1 MRFVVPDPYFEVIM
15 SSERDIL
22 SKILKNWAQEH
33 DANYKIADI
42 DPTDEGVAKTGGY
55 LSWIVRNGHAN
66 LDLLSLLD
74 RLEIFLINRSK
85 HTSAS
90 GLYCQKCGN
99 YCPLSEPNQEDG
111 GFVCYS
117 CRNRPY

>member
-1 MRFVVPDPYFEVIM
+1 M
-15 SSERDIL
+15 STAERELL
-22 SKILKNWAQEH
+22 SKILKAWAQEH
-33 DANYKIADI
+33 DANYQISNS
-42 DPTDEGVAKTGGY
+42 DPTDEGLTKTGGY
-55 LSWIVRNGHAN
+55 LSWLVRNGHAN

-74 RLEIFLINRSK
+74 RLEIFMINRSK
-85 HTSAS
+85 HTSS
-90 GLYCQKCGN
+90 GLYCQKCGS